1 MIVQPFSYPLEN
13 SLISK
18 LDIAIKRC
26 TTKNPKRDAV
36 ILCEG
41 AEGEG
46 KTTLSI
52 AIAYYVASKTGRNF
66 NESNVYFDVS
76 KMIDFLKNTEDEI
89 IVWDEPALQA
99 MNKDF
104 ASKVVKDLERLLMM
118 ARKKRHFII
127 INIAYFN
134 KFNEYIVWQRPLF
147 MLHVYSRNEVE
158 AGRFVYIGKKKLE
171 PLWHDWRFKR
181 KRSYKKFCSKSVR
194 GTFPDVLN
202 PDYKN
207 NVLSKFDVEVYEKN
221 KDEAIQMI
229 GRTDVGVT
237 GYNKDYE
244 KFKERVAKLTEEEAL
259 KIVERATY
267 YKWKRAMRIRQNVND
282 VSESTGLQ

>member
-1 MIVQPFSYPLEN
+1 MIVQPFGYPLEN

-52 AIAYYVASKTGRNF
+52 AIAYYVAWKTGRTF
-66 NESNVYFDVS
+66 DESKVYFDVS

-127 INIAYFN
+127 INVAYFN

-207 NVLSKFDVEVYEKN
+207 NVLSKFNVDLYEKN
-221 KDEAIQMI
+221 KDQAIEMI
-229 GRTDVGVT
+229 GDKGSQSSQLEESNLLKKNIYKLIKQYNIPMEEAAEIFSVHKKSISRWDHLRVT
-237 GYNKDYE
+237 GNT
-244 KFKERVAKLTEEEAL
+244 VA
-259 KIVERATY
+259 
-267 YKWKRAMRIRQNVND
+267 Q
-282 VSESTGLQ
+282 